1 MSWPVIV
8 FLVTTSTVIGIS
20 KYNSLWRSIRPSNR
34 VRLMSICVLWPHNW
48 ASKQRGNKYA
58 YSNSINTNNLT
69 HHYLHPGTGWTNIDI
84 VAMCEYPVNWLIVA
98 ASICGS
104 RAWYDYHHW
113 RRLVKV
119 PYLAQSCVA
128 LFCKKAMCICFD
140 ELVHIFLCSPAVNNF
155 QSATDKFVNFAWGNC
170 CHFLPRKLNKTIND
184 HIECMQNC
192 ETYNIYFF
200 VYLWCVCWI
209 WRKFIDAL
217 IMFFTHKS
225 THRLWKGPM

>member
-1 MSWPVIV
+1 MHIQKS
-8 FLVTTSTVIGIS
+8 
-20 KYNSLWRSIRPSNR
+20 
-34 VRLMSICVLWPHNW
+34 
-48 ASKQRGNKYA
+48 AA
-58 YSNSINTNNLT
+58 INTNNPT

-98 ASICGS
+98 ASICRS

-119 PYLAQSCVA
+119 SYFAQSGVA
-128 LFCKKAMCICFD
+128 LFCKKAMCVCFD

-192 ETYNIYFF
+192 ETYNIFLFSLFTMCVLNLKEIYWCSHHVF
-200 VYLWCVCWI
+200 VCIKVHIGSGKAPCKRIVWWQ
-209 WRKFIDAL
+209 
-217 IMFFTHKS
+217 
-225 THRLWKGPM
+225 